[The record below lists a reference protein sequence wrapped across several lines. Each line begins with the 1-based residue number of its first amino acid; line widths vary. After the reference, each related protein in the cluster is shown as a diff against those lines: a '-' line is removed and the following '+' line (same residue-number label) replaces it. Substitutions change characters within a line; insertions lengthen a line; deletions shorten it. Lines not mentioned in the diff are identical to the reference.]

1 MFCKSIACLVVAK
14 ERNYV
19 WQPCELPSNRQMSDI
34 LTEHTVGKL

>member
-1 MFCKSIACLVVAK
+1 MFGKNIARLAVAK
-14 ERNYV
+14 DRNYV